1 MPTAALKRARRIGA
15 AVLVVAVGLGL
26 WAFALEPASLTT
38 QQHKLL
44 IPNWSPELSG
54 LRVAVLADLHVG
66 SPFNGISKLHR
77 IVELTNR
84 LTPDLIVIP
93 GDLVIQGVLGGS
105 FVTPEDTAAVLA
117 GLRAPQGV
125 WASLGNH
132 DWWFDARRTIA
143 ALERQKIAV
152 LEDTAVRI
160 QRGNAHFW
168 LVGISD
174 FWEGPHDVR
183 KAMSHVRDEAP
194 VLVFTHNPDV
204 FPSVSDRFSLLIAGH
219 THGGQVRVPLL
230 GRPIVPSK
238 YGQRFAFGHV
248 VEGRPRLKSTGEEI
262 LHVHPSSHRGLVAV
276 PDLVAQVRSHRSRV
290 VEGMPDT
297 LVDVELDL
305 LVVPIDRTA

>member
-1 MPTAALKRARRIGA
+1 M
-15 AVLVVAVGLGL
+15 LVVAVGLGL

-93 GDLVIQGVLGGS
+93 GDLVIHRVLGGS

-117 GLRAPQGV
+117 RLSAPQGV

-174 FWEGPHDVR
+174 FWEGPHV
-183 KAMSHVRDEAP
+183 
-194 VLVFTHNPDV
+194 THNPDV

-219 THGGQVRVPLL
+219 THGGQVRVLLL

-248 VEGRPRLKSTGEEI
+248 VEGRPRLKRTSQEV

-276 PDLVAQVRSHRSRV
+276 PDLVAQVRSHRPRV
-290 VEGMPDT
+290 VEGRSST
-297 LVDVELDL
+297 FSLS
-305 LVVPIDRTA
+305 R